1 MPDSVPDHHTEP
13 NPVTRAAF
21 RRQVWLEI
29 YLPLLFG
36 LVVVVGGAVLL
47 WQRGVGDPRA
57 WADAS
62 TVLLLVPLIVASLIP
77 LALLVGAA
85 VGAYWLIRE
94 IPGPSRRVQGFF
106 YRVELAVHRASDM
119 AARPWVVGSSLGSA
133 VRRSLVVLA
142 SIFRR

>member
-1 MPDSVPDHHTEP
+1 MPDTVPERHTEP

-29 YLPLLFG
+29 YLPLFVG
-36 LVVVVGGAVLL
+36 LIVVVGGAVLL
-47 WQRGVGDPRA
+47 WQRGVGGGRA

-62 TVLLLVPLIVASLIP
+62 TVLLLIPLIAAGLIP
-77 LALLVGAA
+77 LVLLVGAA
-85 VGAYWLIRE
+85 AGAYWLIRE
-94 IPGPSRRVQGFF
+94 IPGPSRRAQGFF
-106 YRVELAVHRASDM
+106 YRAELAVRRGSDWV
-119 AARPWVVGSSLGSA
+119 ARPWVVGSSLSSA